1 MLEEDDVIF
10 PLLSAE
16 RCTFLTRDW
25 ECAHTGQA
33 VGNMYEM
40 EIEEMSMSL
49 YILHNHQLNALAA
62 NDKRGICVILCVELV
77 LLAGSPE

>member
-1 MLEEDDVIF
+1 
-10 PLLSAE
+10 
-16 RCTFLTRDW
+16 
-25 ECAHTGQA
+25 
-33 VGNMYEM
+33 MYEM

-62 NDKRGICVILCVELV
+62 NDKRGICVILCVKLV